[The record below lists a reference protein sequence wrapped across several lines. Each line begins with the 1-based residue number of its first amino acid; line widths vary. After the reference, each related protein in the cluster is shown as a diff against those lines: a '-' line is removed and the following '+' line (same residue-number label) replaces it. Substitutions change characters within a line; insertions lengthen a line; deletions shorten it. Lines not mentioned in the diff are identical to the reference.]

1 MSTGV
6 LGENPDPET
15 REIMKSHESHAV
27 MNAKLASMANL
38 KPVAS
43 ALRPARDFAAGAQ
56 KTGYIKKSAEDV
68 F

>member
-1 MSTGV
+1 MDKGTQAR
-6 LGENPDPET
+6 T
-15 REIMKSHESHAV
+15 RKVMKAMHD

-43 ALRPARDFAAGAQ
+43 ALRPARDFADLAQ